1 MTNLTNYL
9 CYELIMMIFDLL
21 PDKDKIQ
28 FSMANK
34 YLTSF
39 VPNIIWTNM
48 YQYEKIRFLPYKNNF
63 RKLSFK
69 PRYDII
75 PPVITHLIIDKEFV
89 GSLTNVI
96 PKSVKKIYIDKD
108 SRVKHSAYIPKNIE
122 VFCKCEFDKKY
133 YPNKVSSL
141 MFLCCPTYTKI
152 IDCVGNIYSTN
163 LCTELYGN
171 YYSTELYDNFVNF
184 NNMFV
189 KNGELFFE
197 SDYGDYYER
206 LMSIERDFKY
216 TSPETE
222 LALYILTSPKPIAQ
236 TERLCPEIQSIQKS
250 KSKSKAKHKQI
261 YPNHA
266 QQKIPKRIMM
276 PKQKFSKYRR

>member
-1 MTNLTNYL
+1 MNNLTNYL

-21 PDKDKIQ
+21 SDRDKIQ

-48 YQYEKIRFLPYKNNF
+48 YQYEKIRFLSYKNNF

-75 PPVITHLIIDKEFV
+75 PPVITHLIIDEKFV
-89 GSLTNVI
+89 GSLANVI

-108 SRVKHSAYIPKNIE
+108 SRLKYATDIPANII

-133 YPNKVSSL
+133 CPNKVSSL
-141 MFLCCPTYTKI
+141 VSSCCLYSYYPRTI
-152 IDCVGNIYSTN
+152 NIGNFYSAN
-163 LCTELYGN
+163 LCTEIN
-171 YYSTELYDNFVNF
+171 YRVVQNDESNYELHF
-184 NNMFV
+184 
-189 KNGELFFE
+189 
-197 SDYGDYYER
+197 GDYYER
-206 LMSIERDFKY
+206 LLALTKTYSKNKN
-216 TSPETE
+216 TKVE
-222 LALYILTSPKPIAQ
+222 LALAILTSSKPIVQ
-236 TERLCPEIQSIQKS
+236 TERLCSDILSISKPKPKS
-250 KSKSKAKHKQI
+250 KHKKI

-266 QQKIPKRIMM
+266 QQKISKHITI

>member
-21 PDKDKIQ
+21 PDRDKIQ

-48 YQYEKIRFLPYKNNF
+48 YQYEKIRFLSYKNNF
-63 RKLSFK
+63 CKLSFK

-89 GSLTNVI
+89 GSLANVI

-108 SRVKHSAYIPKNIE
+108 SRIKHATCIPKNIE
-122 VFCKCEFDKKY
+122 VFCECEFDKKY

-141 MFLCCPTYTKI
+141 VSSCCLYEYKYSRVV
-152 IDCVGNIYSTN
+152 DNIYSINCYSPN
-163 LCTELYGN
+163 LCTEM
-171 YYSTELYDNFVNF
+171 YDHIVNF
-184 NNMFV
+184 NNIIV
-189 KNGELFFE
+189 EKYELYF
-197 SDYGDYYER
+197 GGYYER
-206 LMSIERDFKY
+206 R
-216 TSPETE
+216 
-222 LALYILTSPKPIAQ
+222 LALTKSDFGYTNPEVQLALAILTSPKPIAQ
-236 TERLCPEIQSIQKS
+236 TESLSPDIQSIPKS
-250 KSKSKAKHKQI
+250 KPKSKHKKI

-266 QQKIPKRIMM
+266 RQKIPKHIMM

>member
-1 MTNLTNYL
+1 MNNLTNYL

-21 PDKDKIQ
+21 SDRDKIQ

-48 YQYEKIRFLPYKNNF
+48 YQYEKIRFLSYKHNF

-75 PPVITHLIIDKEFV
+75 PPIITHLIIDEKFV
-89 GSLTNVI
+89 GSLANVI

-108 SRVKHSAYIPKNIE
+108 SRVKHAACIPKNIE

-133 YPNKVSSL
+133 YPNKISGQVFFCRCDL
-141 MFLCCPTYTKI
+141 LFLDNITI
-152 IDCVGNIYSTN
+152 SVGNCYSTN
-163 LCTELYGN
+163 LCTELCGN

-184 NNMFV
+184 NNMFA
-189 KNGELFFE
+189 KNDKLFFE
-197 SDYGDYYER
+197 RDYGDYYER
-206 LMSIERDFKY
+206 LVSIERDFKF
-216 TSPETE
+216 TSLETE
-222 LALYILTSPKPIAQ
+222 LALAVLTSSKPITQTESLCSNVQSIPKP
-236 TERLCPEIQSIQKS
+236 KS
-250 KSKSKAKHKQI
+250 KNKKIYHNYTRQNFPKHI
-261 YPNHA
+261 T
-266 QQKIPKRIMM
+266 M
-276 PKQKFSKYRR
+276 PKQKFSKYHR